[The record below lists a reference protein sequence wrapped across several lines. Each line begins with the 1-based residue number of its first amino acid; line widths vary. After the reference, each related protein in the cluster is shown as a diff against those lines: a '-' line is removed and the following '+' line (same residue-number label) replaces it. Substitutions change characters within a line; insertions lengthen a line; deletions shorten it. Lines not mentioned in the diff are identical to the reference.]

1 VREESEGSDSGRGVK
16 LPGMGDA
23 TALGRSSTLV
33 RFRGFG
39 DCIVY
44 DDGELATRLLE
55 AWG

>member
-1 VREESEGSDSGRGVK
+1 
-16 LPGMGDA
+16 MGDA